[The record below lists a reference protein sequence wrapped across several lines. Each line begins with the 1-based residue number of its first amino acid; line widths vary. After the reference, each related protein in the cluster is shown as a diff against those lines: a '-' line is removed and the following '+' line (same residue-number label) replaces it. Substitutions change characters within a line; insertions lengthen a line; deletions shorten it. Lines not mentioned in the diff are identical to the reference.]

1 MEASIRKHIEIAKV
15 EADKKNIA
23 IIFETHE
30 AGVVTNADA
39 MLIGR
44 VITNLLDNA
53 IKYTNPGGSVT
64 VRLDERGE
72 DILVQVTD
80 TGIGITED
88 HLPYIFD
95 AFYRGK
101 RDMKGSGLGL
111 SIAKTII
118 EAHGGR
124 IWAESVPEEGST
136 FSFTLPKNR

>member
-1 MEASIRKHIEIAKV
+1 
-15 EADKKNIA
+15 
-23 IIFETHE
+23 
-30 AGVVTNADA
+30 NADA

-53 IKYTNPGGSVT
+53 IKYTNPGGAVT
-64 VRLDERGE
+64 ISLIDGDGDVIVRLK
-72 DILVQVTD
+72 D
-80 TGIGITED
+80 TGIGISED

-101 RDMKGSGLGL
+101 RDLKGSGLGL
-111 SIAKTII
+111 SIAKTIV

-124 IWAESVPEEGST
+124 IWVESIPGKGST